1 MWEVAGSRLC
11 FPQLIGHVAQNGAW
25 GLWVSR
31 CAGANSENKGA
42 GLTEWLGPQ
51 RILGGGCESA
61 VTCRCPFSGHCY
73 PGCPLNLWSQ
83 KIKCCGIKIRYL
95 ELRSTALAPQHHVL
109 TGQKFTP
116 SLARDLPA
124 QLIPG
129 SGEAAVRPGHTA
141 LALGATLC
149 GVGTRILV
157 LCVTSARIWMCPSS
171 WDRCGCGQCAP
182 AAPTV
187 QLCDLRGPIIPPSP
201 SFCGRKMG
209 MMYYAPGCCKDSKDC
224 FSAKAF
230 VS

>member
-83 KIKCCGIKIRYL
+83 KIKCCGIKIISGTAQYSSG
-95 ELRSTALAPQHHVL
+95 STASCVNWPKIHS
-109 TGQKFTP
+109 FTCQGP
-116 SLARDLPA
+116 SSSADTRQWGGSSETPVILPLPWEPPCVVWGPEFWCFVS
-124 QLIPG
+124 QVPE
-129 SGEAAVRPGHTA
+129 SGCVQ
-141 LALGATLC
+141 ALGI
-149 GVGTRILV
+149 GVDVVSVHL
-157 LCVTSARIWMCPSS
+157 LPPPSS
-171 WDRCGCGQCAP
+171 FVISEG
-182 AAPTV
+182 
-187 QLCDLRGPIIPPSP
+187 P
-201 SFCGRKMG
+201 SFLQV
-209 MMYYAPGCCKDSKDC
+209 P
-224 FSAKAF
+224 
-230 VS
+230 VSVAVKWG

>member
-1 MWEVAGSRLC
+1 MVLTSGCWCWSLPQPCCSIMWEVAGSRLC
-11 FPQLIGHVAQNGAW
+11 SPQLIGHVAQNGAW

-42 GLTEWLGPQ
+42 GLTELLGPQ

-129 SGEAAVRPGHTA
+129 SGEAAVRPRSYCPCPGSHPVWCGGQNFGA
-141 LALGATLC
+141 LCHKCQNLDVSKLLGS
-149 GVGTRILV
+149 V
-157 LCVTSARIWMCPSS
+157 WMWSVCTCCPH
-171 WDRCGCGQCAP
+171 RP
-182 AAPTV
+182 A
-187 QLCDLRGPIIPPSP
+187 S
-201 SFCGRKMG
+201 
-209 MMYYAPGCCKDSKDC
+209 
-224 FSAKAF
+224 
-230 VS
+230 